1 MRLSE
6 VLSKVPGASTY
17 QVENFLGTR
26 TLKPGTYRDVKA
38 GKVIWNRH
46 CRECA
51 DMRTFVSGDKLSGLV
66 AGAATV
72 SIDALLN
79 CAACQRESLVV
90 WFLVKSNDGLFSQ
103 APEVFV
109 ERFTEHRKAL
119 AGFAA
124 LGSNVLDGLL
134 MHAQAA
140 YGSGLGA
147 GSIIYLRKVF
157 ETVTSEAA
165 RAVGIEAKTTRGRR
179 KTFQAL
185 LKEVHEATSIIPE
198 EFSEDGYTLF
208 RELSNVIHSNTDEAT
223 ALEKFKPCYA
233 LVVGIV
239 EKARNREVFADAI
252 AQLGWAPGANPTPEA
267 TAP

>member
-6 VLSKVPGASTY
+6 VLNKIPGASTH
-17 QVENFLGTR
+17 QVENFLGAR
-26 TLKPGTYRDVKA
+26 KLKPGTYRTARA

-46 CRECA
+46 CRECE
-51 DMRTFVSGDKLSGLV
+51 DMRTFVSGDTLSCLV
-66 AGAATV
+66 AGDATV

-79 CAACQRESLVV
+79 CAACQKESLVV
-90 WFLVKSNDGLFSQ
+90 WFLVKSNDDLFSQ

-109 ERFTEHRKAL
+109 ERFTEYRKAST
-119 AGFAA
+119 GFAA
-124 LGSNVLDGLL
+124 LGPDLLDGLL

-165 RAVGIEAKTTRGRR
+165 KAVGIDANTARGRR

-185 LKEVHEATSIIPE
+185 LKEVDGAIKIIPE
-198 EFSEDGYTLF
+198 EFSDDGYTLF
-208 RELSNVIHSNTDEAT
+208 RELSNVIHGDTDEAT

-233 LVVGIV
+233 LVVGVV
-239 EKARNREVFADAI
+239 EKARNRKVFADAI
-252 AQLGWAPGANPTPEA
+252 AQLGWAPGATPSPEA

>member
-6 VLSKVPGASTY
+6 VLNKVPGASTH
-17 QVENFLGTR
+17 QIENFLGAR
-26 TLKPGTYRDVKA
+26 TLKPGAYRNVKA

-46 CRECA
+46 CRECT
-51 DMRTFVSGDKLSGLV
+51 DMRTFVSGDTLSCLV
-66 AGAATV
+66 AGETTV

-79 CAACQRESLVV
+79 CAACQKESLVV
-90 WFLVKSNDGLFSQ
+90 WFLVKANDDLFSQ

-109 ERFTEHRKAL
+109 ERFTEYRKAST
-119 AGFAA
+119 GFAA
-124 LGSNVLDGLL
+124 LGPDLLDGLL

-147 GSIIYLRKVF
+147 GSIIYLRKAF

-165 RAVGIEAKTTRGRR
+165 RALGIDAKATRGKR

-185 LKEVHEATSIIPE
+185 LKEVHDATSIIPE
-198 EFSEDGYTLF
+198 EFSNDGYTLF
-208 RELSNVIHSNTDEAT
+208 RELSNVIHGDTDEAT

-233 LVVGIV
+233 LVIGIV
-239 EKARNREVFADAI
+239 EKARNREIFADAI
-252 AQLGWAPGANPTPEA
+252 TQLGWAPGANYSSEA
-267 TAP
+267 AVP